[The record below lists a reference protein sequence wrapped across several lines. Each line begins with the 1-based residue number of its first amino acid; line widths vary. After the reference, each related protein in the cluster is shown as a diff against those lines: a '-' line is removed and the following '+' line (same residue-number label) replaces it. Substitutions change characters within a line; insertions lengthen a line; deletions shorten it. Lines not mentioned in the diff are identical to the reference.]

1 MGQQVAVW
9 LPAVVVAHL
18 LGCVLLLYSLEKVSG
33 AVSKNWKRVRSLL
46 RNRKRVDDGAETP
59 HEGADLE
66 ARGAPPLRPKLAA
79 SKWRR
84 GDSVVGMA
92 PSASHGGLCVGG
104 CLVQPCMRGP
114 RPGSDGAVATV

>member
-9 LPAVVVAHL
+9 LPAVVAAHL
-18 LGCVLLLYSLEKVSG
+18 LGFVLLLYSLEKVSG

-59 HEGADLE
+59 NESADLE
-66 ARGAPPLRPKLAA
+66 GRGAPPPRPKPAA

-84 GDSVVGMA
+84 GDSMVGMA
-92 PSASHGGLCVGG
+92 PSASHRGLCV
-104 CLVQPCMRGP
+104 
-114 RPGSDGAVATV
+114 